1 MPLELSREEI
11 ERIAEEKAARVMQD
25 AGFQIREDARRAR
38 ENAGDYARHFSREDV
53 DRIANEMAEKTE
65 ERIVQRL
72 LSAGLDISQ
81 PRELAKQFAFLER
94 LQAGS
99 GSAVKIF
106 FTAVIG
112 ALALALMS
120 VVPKM
125 WK

>member
-1 MPLELSREEI
+1 MANELSREEI
-11 ERIAEEKAARVMQD
+11 ERIAEEKAAGIFRD
-25 AGFQIREDARRAR
+25 AAFQLRDEARRAR
-38 ENAGDYARHFSREDV
+38 EVAGDYNRYFSREDIQHMLDEV
-53 DRIANEMAEKTE
+53 AEKTE
-65 ERIVQRL
+65 ERFVQRL
-72 LSAGLDISQ
+72 LGAGLDISQ

-120 VVPKM
+120 ILPKL